1 MSELTASNTLHALR
15 VASAHAERFVARAL
29 EPYGVTAAQFE
40 LLQAIATIE
49 SSGGGCSELARRV
62 AAPGPDITRMI
73 DRLVAAGLVA
83 RLRDEND
90 RRVVHAQLTEK
101 ARELLRD
108 ATPAVSQAES
118 EMFGSLDIGEREALT
133 TLLLGVRRN
142 CPG

>member
-1 MSELTASNTLHALR
+1 MSELTASSTLHALR

-40 LLQAIATIE
+40 LLQAIAAIE
-49 SSGGGCSELARRV
+49 SSGGGCGELARRV
-62 AAPGPDITRMI
+62 AAPGPDITRMV

-90 RRVVHAQLTEK
+90 RRVVHAHLTEK

-108 ATPAVSQAES
+108 ASPAVARAES
-118 EMFGSLDIGEREALT
+118 EMFGNLDINEREALT
-133 TLLLGVRRN
+133 TLLQGIRRN